1 MDRHLTIVTPVF
13 NDWESFCCLAR
24 SLDEIAAQLDTLIS
38 VLAVDDGSTNL
49 PTMLAPEA
57 FFHLKSVERILL
69 RCNVGHQRAI
79 AIGLSECLR
88 RNDHPSSLSWTLMV
102 RMILRT
108 CPNFS
113 RHTARCPTQS
123 LWQVGIN
130 APKASLFAPDT
141 RSTNKH
147 FAY

>member
-57 FFHLKSVERILL
+57 FSHLKSVERILL
-69 RCNVGHQRAI
+69 IPATSVGTFIRAI
-79 AIGLSECLR
+79 EKI
-88 RNDHPSSLSWTLMV
+88 HPGT
-102 RMILRT
+102 
-108 CPNFS
+108 
-113 RHTARCPTQS
+113 HE
-123 LWQVGIN
+123 
-130 APKASLFAPDT
+130 
-141 RSTNKH
+141 RS
-147 FAY
+147 